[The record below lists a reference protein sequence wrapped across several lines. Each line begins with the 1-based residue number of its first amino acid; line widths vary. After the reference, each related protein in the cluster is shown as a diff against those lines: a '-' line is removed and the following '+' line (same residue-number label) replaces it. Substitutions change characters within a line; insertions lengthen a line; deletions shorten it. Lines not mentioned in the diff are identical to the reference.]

1 MAKIRF
7 DENEDLINICYDNVF
22 KAVFTRNTP
31 ESQGALSR
39 LVSALIGRT
48 VTVVTVTANEPA
60 TENLHERRIRFDIAC
75 KTEHHEPVNI
85 EMSLNPTPYEPV
97 RMEYYIGKLFTS
109 QDIHGKDKDYND
121 LKEAYQIAFLVKERF
136 FADDSF
142 FHTFAYYDPER
153 GISLNGKSRIITLE
167 LSKLDKVVEK
177 PTAAMTAAELWAVYF
192 RYLQDAGKRQKIN
205 EILEHEEG
213 IAMAS
218 EVLMTISRDEAERAR
233 LLSEFKGEL
242 DYRTHVNYAKKK
254 GREEGRQEGRQEG
267 REEGQKE
274 IALKLKA
281 MGLSVEQIAQG
292 TGLSKEQVEAL

>member
-7 DENEDLINICYDNVF
+7 DENDDPINICYDNVF

-39 LVSALIGRT
+39 LITALIGRT
-48 VTVVTVTANEPA
+48 VSVVTVTANEPA
-60 TENLHERRIRFDIAC
+60 TENLNERRIRFDIAC
-75 KTEHHEPVNI
+75 KTEKQEPVNI

-97 RMEYYIGKLFTS
+97 RMEYHIGKLFTS
-109 QDIHGKDKDYND
+109 QDIHGSDKDYKD

-136 FADDSF
+136 FPDDTF
-142 FHTFAYYDPER
+142 FHEFAYYDSER
-153 GISLNGKSRIITLE
+153 GVSLNGRSRIITLE

-192 RYLQDAGKRQKIN
+192 RYLQDASKRQKIN

-218 EVLMTISRDEAERAR
+218 EVLMTISRDEVERAR
-233 LLSEFKGEL
+233 LVSEFKGEVDL
-242 DYRTHVNYAKKK
+242 RSHVNHAK
-254 GREEGRQEGRQEG
+254 R
-267 REEGQKE
+267 E
-274 IALKLKA
+274 IAQKMID
-281 MGLSVEQIAQG
+281 MGLSTEQIVRA
-292 TGLSKEQVEAL
+292 TGLSKEQIEDL